1 LSPVEVPYRL
11 THVSFSHFFTLRE
24 TPGLAVTNPSDYY
37 DRRSRTY
44 FQQTRDIDPERFLST
59 FVRHLT
65 TGSRI
70 LDIGC
75 GSGRDMKWLKTRG
88 FEVSGLERSAAL
100 ASLARQYAGCPVR
113 EADFN
118 TFDFSSVHMDALLIV
133 GALVHLPHHR
143 LRRMLQRF
151 LMALARTGVVY
162 LSLKK
167 GSGHRDTSDGR
178 RFFLW
183 QDHQLRPLLRS
194 AGARVLDFQE
204 NQSALGTDDTWLG
217 YVLRVE
223 RLQHNAG

>member
-1 LSPVEVPYRL
+1 M
-11 THVSFSHFFTLRE
+11 
-24 TPGLAVTNPSDYY
+24 TNISDYY
-37 DRRSRTY
+37 DRRSRAY
-44 FQQTRDIDPERFLST
+44 FQQTGHIDPARFLST

-65 TGSRI
+65 IGSRI

-75 GSGRDMKWLKTRG
+75 GSGRDMKWLKTQG
-88 FEVSGLERSAAL
+88 FEVSGLECSAAL
-100 ASLARQYAGCPVR
+100 ASLARQTAGCPVH
-113 EADFN
+113 EADFT

-143 LRRMLQRF
+143 LRRTIQRF
-151 LMALARTGVVY
+151 LKALGRTGVVY

-167 GSGHRDTSDGR
+167 GSGHRDTRDGR

-183 QDHQLRPLLRS
+183 QDHQLRPLLGS
-194 AGARVLDFQE
+194 TGARILDFQE
-204 NQSALGTDDTWLG
+204 SQSALGTDDTWLG